1 MTIGRLVH
9 INIGHL
15 VHTRQDNQTLLE
27 THLVQDNRSLIR
39 QDNLTHITIGHL
51 VHTTQDNLTLLE
63 THLVQEILSLIML
76 DNLTLLETHL
86 VQDNRLL
93 INIERLRLQTVG
105 LLQLIHSEIR
115 LVLVVAEA
123 ELASLQVQ

>member
-15 VHTRQDNQTLLE
+15 VHTRQDNQ
-27 THLVQDNRSLIR
+27 
-39 QDNLTHITIGHL
+39 
-51 VHTTQDNLTLLE
+51 
-63 THLVQEILSLIML
+63 
-76 DNLTLLETHL
+76 TLLETHL